1 MIDVPDDT
9 PPNDPALLTV
19 PTAVVLLLHVPP
31 DVPSVSDV
39 LLPTHTDDA
48 PPIAKGDAKTVT
60 SCTERHV
67 PPRE

>member
-1 MIDVPDDT
+1 MIDVPEDT
-9 PPNDPALLTV
+9 PPNDPRLLTV

-31 DVPSVSDV
+31 DVASVSVV

-48 PPIAKGDAKTVT
+48 PPIAAGDARTVT
-60 SCTERHV
+60 SCVERQL